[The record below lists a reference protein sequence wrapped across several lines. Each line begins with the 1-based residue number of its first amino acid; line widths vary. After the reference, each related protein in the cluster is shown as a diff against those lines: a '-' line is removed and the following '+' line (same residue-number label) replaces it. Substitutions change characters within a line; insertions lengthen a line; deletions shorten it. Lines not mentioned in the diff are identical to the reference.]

1 MSMSDRE
8 TGRLAVFCYMH
19 LRVLLDRRKNLRPN
33 NPWFLFDGERKII
46 DRKWLCDRG
55 CEWSFHLAPA
65 CGPTP
70 EVKSGAI
77 HQINNGKSIVYR
89 GEEAPYRHLIII
101 LEEVQ
106 INSA

>member
-1 MSMSDRE
+1 M
-8 TGRLAVFCYMH
+8 Y
-19 LRVLLDRRKNLRPN
+19 LRVLMDRWKNLGPN

-101 LEEVQ
+101 FEEEVQ
-106 INSA
+106 IDSALDG